1 MDSVRFFSFVL
12 RRRYNQ
18 RSFFLDE
25 FIYMADNEERI
36 PTVILGTIEGATSD
50 ESSESDAGSS
60 TDPIV
65 PSIPGYRLLKPLGQG
80 GMGQVYLAEHA
91 ELNRKVAIKLLA
103 AGASARPQALD
114 RFQAEARA
122 VAAIDHPGICEI
134 FEAGQAGGL
143 PFLAIEFIDGPTLA
157 EVVRK
162 QLPNPDQAARYV
174 LAIAQAMEA
183 SHAAG
188 ILHRDLKP
196 ANIMLDRHGVVKVMD
211 FGLAKRLGDDQQQ
224 TKTGEILGT
233 PAYMAPEQASGVV
246 RQLGPPC
253 DIYAMGTILYE
264 LLTGRPPFVTP
275 DAMQTVLRVLTDDPT
290 PPRQLQPKIP
300 LDLQT
305 ICLKCLEKKPKKRY
319 SSAAEL
325 AADLQRFLDRRPIL
339 ARRTSAPEKL
349 LKWAGR
355 NPATAALV
363 AMAGLAVA
371 AAAGGTAFH
380 VTTLQTEL
388 QRSERLLNG
397 MTEFGEWL
405 VREHVPRIARLRG
418 GSQQQAELV
427 DRTVQYLHQIQQDA
441 ADDDDLVRY
450 VAQAYLQIAD
460 VQAHPAFATAERLQQ
475 AIESA
480 ENAVDL
486 YAAMSEAQQSAETQT
501 HHADALLRLSELHAA
516 MGQTD
521 RALTLAEQAIER
533 LPVQPP
539 ATKDVETHL
548 VRVRAQFQQL
558 LLTASGL
565 KPAIAWKR
573 LTDLYHEVEKLA
585 DGSAESLRRLTQL
598 QLERQQFH
606 PDLGVSDSPSSS
618 LRPSAPRP
626 SDESA
631 VPNRIELCESAVEHC
646 RAIRERGPMDSVLLA
661 EALAMLA
668 TAYADARDPAAA
680 TDAVR
685 QAIDAQ
691 RSAAIELPESIRLL
705 QTLLHYQQYLFALE
719 TLPPSD
725 AEQLAEAHHEDA
737 QQLARLRGDAADPAL
752 GSAFTMLA
760 KSRQQRGHFAEAR
773 DYLRQAIAIANREAD
788 DPTPRN
794 VLTTPLKERDLFQQ
808 SDVSDQPSDPRLQ
821 LADLYFQLAHSF
833 TVEVEQR
840 STIQQTQKLLLDAK
854 EAIDT
859 SVDLF
864 ATVQKAADY
873 PEDSVYWQA
882 IALQHNVEERLEQIQ
897 IQRRESSVGQSLEN
911 DSVQR
916 LSE

>member
-1 MDSVRFFSFVL
+1 M
-12 RRRYNQ
+12 
-18 RSFFLDE
+18 
-25 FIYMADNEERI
+25 
-36 PTVILGTIEGATSD
+36 ILGTIEGATSD
-50 ESSESDAGSS
+50 ESSPSDAGSS

-103 AGASARPQALD
+103 AGASVKPQALN

-122 VAAIDHPGICEI
+122 VATIDHPGICEI

-143 PFLAIEFIDGPTLA
+143 PFLAIEYIDGPTLA
-157 EVVRK
+157 EVVRE

-246 RQLGPPC
+246 RQLGPTC

-264 LLTGRPPFVTP
+264 LLTGRPPFMTP
-275 DAMQTVLRVLTDDPT
+275 DAMQTVLMVLTNDPT

-319 SSAAEL
+319 LSAAEL

-363 AMAGLAVA
+363 AVAGLAVA

-388 QRSERLLNG
+388 QRSGRLLNG

-441 ADDDDLVRY
+441 AADDDLVRY

-486 YAAMSEAQQSAETQT
+486 YATMPEAEQSAETQT
-501 HHADALLRLSELHAA
+501 HHAAALLRLSELHAA
-516 MGQTD
+516 LGLTD
-521 RALTLAEQAIER
+521 PALALAEQAIDR
-533 LPVQPP
+533 LPIQPP

-548 VRVRAQFQQL
+548 VRFKAQFQRLQ
-558 LLTASGL
+558 LTASEL

-573 LTDLYHEVEKLA
+573 FTDLHDEVSKLTDG
-585 DGSAESLRRLTQL
+585 DSESLRLLAQL
-598 QLERQQFH
+598 QIERQRFH
-606 PDLGVSDSPSSS
+606 PDLHVSDSQSTASQS
-618 LRPSAPRP
+618 

-631 VPNRIELCESAVEHC
+631 VPSRIELCESAVEHC
-646 RAIRERGPMDSVLLA
+646 RAIRERDPMDSVLLA
-661 EALAMLA
+661 EASAMLA
-668 TAYADARDPAAA
+668 TAFAEARDLAAA

-691 RSAAIELPESIRLL
+691 RSAGIELPESIRLL
-705 QTLLHYQQYLFALE
+705 QILLHYQQYLFALD

-725 AEQLAEAHHEDA
+725 AEQLAAAHHEDA

-752 GSAFTMLA
+752 GTAFTMLA

-773 DYLRQAIAIANREAD
+773 DYLRQAIAIAGVAGD
-788 DPTPRN
+788 DPAGHN
-794 VLTTPLKERDLFQQ
+794 VTAEPLKQRNLFKQ
-808 SDVSDQPSDPRLQ
+808 SYVSDRPSDSRLQ
-821 LADLYFQLAHSF
+821 LANLYFQLAHSF
-833 TVEVEQR
+833 TVEVQQR

-854 EAIDT
+854 AAIDT
-859 SVDLF
+859 SIDF
-864 ATVQKAADY
+864 FSAVQKAADY

-882 IALQHNVEERLEQIQ
+882 ISLQHDVEGRLEQIQ
-897 IQRRESSVGQSLEN
+897 IQRRESSAVQSPEKDPVL
-911 DSVQR
+911 R
-916 LSE
+916 LPE